1 MIREIR
7 FFSAALLLVLL
18 QVWVFNYLFLFKV
31 ATPFI
36 YIYALMLLPLNMS
49 VSGLLWRAF
58 VIGMLIDI
66 LSGVPGL
73 HAASFTAT
81 AFVRNW
87 LAHPF
92 IDKDSDLGY
101 PPSAR
106 NLKVGVYLFVLE
118 LTVVHHLLL
127 FLLDSWTLPGALYML
142 LRMGASILLTYLL
155 LLIMNSL
162 FGKRIKMPK
171 NE

>member
-58 VIGMLIDI
+58 IIGMLIDI

-81 AFVRNW
+81 AFMRN
-87 LAHPF
+87 
-92 IDKDSDLGY
+92 
-101 PPSAR
+101 
-106 NLKVGVYLFVLE
+106 
-118 LTVVHHLLL
+118 
-127 FLLDSWTLPGALYML
+127 
-142 LRMGASILLTYLL
+142 
-155 LLIMNSL
+155 
-162 FGKRIKMPK
+162 
-171 NE
+171 